1 MSRTSRRRA
10 CELFHAAHD
19 ADAVGGGGGDA
30 EAARPFSEGAGHPSS
45 GRTGERG
52 EDDATSD
59 VFNAVAVTVS
69 GANAAEYDMQW
80 PLAAKSRPVRARCR
94 ARSVCEG
101 REDPAELREGSHAA
115 YEAEDDASREGADA
129 KGAAREAEDDARGG
143 GRGGGGGGGGG
154 RGRGAVVSAEL
165 AAAAAAGTAVLST
178 AGRLQRARA
187 VLLPLVAVQTQQLPQ
202 QPAFWVAG
210 KRWGGGPVGGG
221 RNGIVSAL

>member
-143 GRGGGGGGGGG
+143 GRGAG
-154 RGRGAVVSAEL
+154 VVRSSRRSWLRQPPQAPPCC
-165 AAAAAAGTAVLST
+165 
-178 AGRLQRARA
+178 R
-187 VLLPLVAVQTQQLPQ
+187 PLVD
-202 QPAFWVAG
+202 F
-210 KRWGGGPVGGG
+210 
-221 RNGIVSAL
+221 SALALYCSLW